1 MKAKMPRDGQTVTT
15 PMGFAR
21 VVGSNPLKET
31 VVVELET
38 QVTVELP
45 ITDVKVVNR
54 PMPLTDRNP
63 SILRKSKSRKKIL
76 YRRKIKANPRISI
89 LLHKFTL

>member
-1 MKAKMPRDGQTVTT
+1 
-15 PMGFAR
+15 MGFAR

-45 ITDVKVVNR
+45 VTDVKVVNR
-54 PMPLTDRNP
+54 PMINRTEPIVNNQEIKEPKETIVPPENKP
-63 SILRKSKSRKKIL
+63 S
-76 YRRKIKANPRISI
+76 A
-89 LLHKFTL
+89 

>member
-54 PMPLTDRNP
+54 PMPINRPEPINP
-63 SILRKSKSRKKIL
+63 QEIKEPKENIVPPEDKGKSP
-76 YRRKIKANPRISI
+76 N
-89 LLHKFTL
+89 

>member
-1 MKAKMPRDGQTVTT
+1 
-15 PMGFAR
+15 MGFAR

-45 ITDVKVVNR
+45 VADVKVVNR
-54 PMPLTDRNP
+54 PMINRPEPIVNNQE
-63 SILRKSKSRKKIL
+63 
-76 YRRKIKANPRISI
+76 IKEPKENIVPPDAKPAA
-89 LLHKFTL
+89 

>member
-1 MKAKMPRDGQTVTT
+1 MKGKMPRDGQTVTT

-31 VVVELET
+31 VIVELET

-45 ITDVKVVNR
+45 VADVKPVNR
-54 PMPLTDRNP
+54 PMPINRPEPIINQE
-63 SILRKSKSRKKIL
+63 
-76 YRRKIKANPRISI
+76 IKEPKENVLPPDDKPAS
-89 LLHKFTL
+89 

>member
-1 MKAKMPRDGQTVTT
+1 MKSKMPRDGQTVTT

-45 ITDVKVVNR
+45 VTDIKVVSRPIINR
-54 PMPLTDRNP
+54 PEPTVNQEIKEPKENVLPPDDKPTT
-63 SILRKSKSRKKIL
+63 SI
-76 YRRKIKANPRISI
+76 
-89 LLHKFTL
+89 